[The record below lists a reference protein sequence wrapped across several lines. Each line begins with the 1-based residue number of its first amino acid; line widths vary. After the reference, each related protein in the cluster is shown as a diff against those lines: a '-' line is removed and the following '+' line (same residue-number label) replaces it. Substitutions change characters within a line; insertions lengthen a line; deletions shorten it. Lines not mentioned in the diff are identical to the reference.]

1 MPLPPAL
8 FFDSSGGGYVDM
20 NGLSG
25 GERVRLCNPCV
36 PDPNTAPPQSPGSP
50 SLSPRS
56 ARRRSRN
63 STGGGY
69 PPSPSVNNRYGGV
82 FAAGQSNDPYQFY
95 TSRTRSITMVGI
107 SRYVTISSNGDTYLT
122 FNFLSRIQLVREQE
136 VLHPRH
142 PHVGAA
148 VPIMR
153 YRP

>member
-1 MPLPPAL
+1 
-8 FFDSSGGGYVDM
+8 M

-50 SLSPRS
+50 GLSPRS

-63 STGGGY
+63 GTGSGY

-107 SRYVTISSNGDTYLT
+107 YPIYVTILSNGDAHLT
-122 FNFLSRIQLVREQE
+122 LNFLSRIQPDREQE
-136 VLHPRH
+136 VLRPRH
-142 PHVGAA
+142 PHAGAA

-153 YRP
+153 YHP